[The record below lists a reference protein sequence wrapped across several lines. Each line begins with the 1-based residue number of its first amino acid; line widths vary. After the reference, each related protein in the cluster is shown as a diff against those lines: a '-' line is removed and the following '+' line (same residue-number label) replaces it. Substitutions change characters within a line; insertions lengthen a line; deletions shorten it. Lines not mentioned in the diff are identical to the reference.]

1 MEPKVNYALV
11 GLFLAL
17 LSGALLA
24 GVLWLSKTDYRG
36 VYDRYY
42 TYMDESVSGLSTDS
56 SVKYRGVDVGRV
68 KEIILNPENPEQV
81 RLALDLLRGTPV
93 KEDTVAVLE
102 TQGLTGIS
110 TVNLGGGSRAAPV
123 LRTKPG
129 ETYPVIKSQPSF
141 YTQLSDAISR
151 LTADQQLPKL
161 LDNLNSLTQD
171 ARGLVD
177 SQSRA
182 EIKRILADLSA
193 ITRTVATHRSE
204 LADSITKGNA
214 ALDRF
219 AAVGK
224 QLDER
229 LPEVL
234 EQTAASVRAL
244 RETTRE
250 VARAS
255 ASLGA
260 TLDGSRADIAQFT
273 GQTLPESGLLV
284 AELRHLTAT
293 LQRLASDL
301 ERQPSQLIFGRAA
314 PVRGPG
320 E

>member
-42 TYMDESVSGLSTDS
+42 TYMDESVSGLSNDS

-68 KEIILNPENPEQV
+68 KEIILNPDNPEQV
-81 RLALDLLRGTPV
+81 RVALDLVRGTPI

-110 TVNLGGGSRAAPV
+110 TVNLRGGSRAAPV

-129 ETYPVIKSQPSF
+129 ETYPVIKSEPSF
-141 YTQLSDAISR
+141 YAQLSNTFSR
-151 LTADQQLPKL
+151 LTADEKLPAL

-182 EIKRILADLSA
+182 EIKRILADLAA
-193 ITRTVATHRSE
+193 ITRTVATYRSE

-219 AAVGK
+219 ATVGK
-224 QLDER
+224 KLDER

-234 EQTAASVRAL
+234 EQTSASVRAL
-244 RETTRE
+244 RDMTGE

-284 AELRHLTAT
+284 AELRQLTAT

-314 PVRGPG
+314 PQRGPG